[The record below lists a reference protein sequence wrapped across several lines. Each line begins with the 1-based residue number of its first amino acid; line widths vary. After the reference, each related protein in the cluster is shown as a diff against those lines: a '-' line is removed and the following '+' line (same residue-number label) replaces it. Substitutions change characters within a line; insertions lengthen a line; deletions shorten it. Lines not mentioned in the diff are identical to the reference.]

1 MVGIQ
6 RSILTAFVA
15 AILVSSVASAV
26 VSATPSAA
34 PPPSAVRVAVIMF
47 TLPSAT
53 TFAVTPDDV
62 RTTYFGTD
70 RSVATLYALASR
82 GTLQIT
88 GDVFGPYAIGG
99 DASTCDLGT
108 WTDAARSAA
117 TGAGVDLSS
126 YTNFA
131 FLFPRVDACPWAG
144 LAAIGDSSSY
154 INAPAP
160 GDVGLYHAAHELGH
174 DLGADHAHSLTCAV
188 NGSAVSFA
196 QPDTC
201 TSSEYGDPFSLMGS
215 GIVRLPSAWERM
227 RMGLLNANEL
237 TVADAGASAS
247 YALADLDSSQPG
259 TRLVLL
265 RRAAGGYLTL
275 EYRLAGGPFDTFAG
289 TSATAGVFVHFV
301 ADDQSSDSSLLD
313 ATPSTST
320 MHDAYITPGSRL
332 DDDIDGLSISV
343 TGADSSAAQVTV
355 GPLVVDQEPVTA
367 PPSPPA
373 APTQVSGSTT
383 GGGSAHLTWQ
393 PASDATAAT
402 QYRIRRAGAVVAV
415 VSGTTFDDGQ
425 TLVSATTY
433 GVARQRDDVRSS
445 GGRRVRTGELDRERH
460 HSPGVRHHGAK
471 RGRSGVG
478 DRARSEDCR
487 HLLDGRLGQ
496 RPREA
501 LRNSAVEWT
510 NGLHEAPV
518 QHLPQIGCRIVC
530 RHRRSARCGRK
541 YRTRHDRYVQP
552 LTSTHYSSV
561 RPR

>member
-1 MVGIQ
+1 MPQQVPWRVVGIQ

-433 GVARQRDDVRSS
+433 GVQAVDASGLASS
-445 GGRRVRTGELDRERH
+445 IVSVTIRPASDTTAPSAVGQAWATV
-460 HSPGVRHHGAK
+460 
-471 RGRSGVG
+471 RGRKTVAISWTAASDNVRVKRYEIQLSNGRTVFTK
-478 DRARSEDCR
+478 
-487 HLLDGRLGQ
+487 HLSSTFRKLAAGSYVVTVAALDAAG
-496 RPREA
+496 
-501 LRNSAVEWT
+501 N
-510 NGLHEAPV
+510 
-518 QHLPQIGCRIVC
+518 IGPATTV
-530 RHRRSARCGRK
+530 
-541 YRTRHDRYVQP
+541 TFN
-552 LTSTHYSSV
+552 L
-561 RPR
+561 